1 MSAQKASTDYDGSFT
16 LPGEVRAGREAAAPA
31 GPSRSGVLS
40 EPGMNP
46 DPGRFI
52 GVNGVSLYVE
62 EHGVGVPV
70 LSKSTHRDRIA
81 ENGRIFDFE
90 LTGEELSQLDA
101 LDRTGGTGNALE
113 SKWW

>member
-1 MSAQKASTDYDGSFT
+1 
-16 LPGEVRAGREAAAPA
+16 
-31 GPSRSGVLS
+31 
-40 EPGMNP
+40 
-46 DPGRFI
+46 
-52 GVNGVSLYVE
+52 
-62 EHGVGVPV
+62 V

-113 SKWW
+113 RKWW